1 MLRKI
6 RNIIGMFL
14 SLTLIITNMAIITNS
29 FAKTDDLEDTNSVEE
44 TNSMKERDL
53 KEYISIKKKK
63 CGNSKPNKVEN
74 LQVSNRSYNYIK
86 IQWSQVKSSDG
97 YIIFRSNIQNGDYEK
112 VGEVDSKTLSFIDE
126 DLQCGSTYYYRVKAY
141 NKKGKNIY
149 FSDNS
154 VILDTTTCPEIVKYI
169 ETSATSDCSIEL
181 SWQTVCKCSGYEIYR
196 SNNKDGNYTKI
207 ATLTENEKSCF
218 TDKNLKSNEK
228 YYYKV
233 RAFKELNG
241 EICFGQYSHILC
253 VYTKK

>member
-29 FAKTDDLEDTNSVEE
+29 FAKTDDFEDTNSVEE

-63 CGNSKPNKVEN
+63 CGNSKPSKVEN
-74 LQVSNRSYNYIK
+74 LQVLNRIYNYIK
-86 IQWSQVKSSDG
+86 IQWSQVKSDDG
-97 YIIFRSNIQNGDYEK
+97 YTIFRSNMKNRVYEK
-112 VGEVDSKTLSFIDE
+112 VGEVDSKILSFIDE
-126 DLQCGSTYYYRVKAY
+126 
-141 NKKGKNIY
+141 
-149 FSDNS
+149 
-154 VILDTTTCPEIVKYI
+154 
-169 ETSATSDCSIEL
+169 
-181 SWQTVCKCSGYEIYR
+181 
-196 SNNKDGNYTKI
+196 
-207 ATLTENEKSCF
+207 
-218 TDKNLKSNEK
+218 NLKSGEK

-241 EICFGQYSHILC
+241 QICFGQYSHILC